1 MPLRF
6 RGAKRYSALMNSF
19 FQNQGEA
26 QLHYGAS
33 DFTIMKPGAFVV
45 CAVTGEKI
53 PLERL
58 HYWNDDRQEAY
69 KDAAASLEAHKKANA

>member
-1 MPLRF
+1 
-6 RGAKRYSALMNSF
+6 MNSF

-58 HYWNDDRQEAY
+58 RYWNDDRQEAY
-69 KDAAASLEAHKKANA
+69 VDAAASLEAHQRENA